1 MTLPQNR
8 HQGTWRVPLLEVAAV
23 EFGTLQLGRA
33 QLTAAEAANAEL
45 RLWETK
51 EHTRKMMGQSPINGG
66 F

>member
-1 MTLPQNR
+1 MTLPQN
-8 HQGTWRVPLLEVAAV
+8 HPHGTWRMPLLEVAAV
-23 EFGTLQLGRA
+23 EFGTLQLSRA

-51 EHTRKMMGQSPINGG
+51 HTRKMMGQSPINGG